1 MLSKIP
7 FVAVFI
13 ENRFL
18 KFVHLK
24 AKAGGSAA
32 DFRKQK
38 ISEVRKIGENL
49 AVGSEYKC
57 YALRVAR
64 AETRLTVYRPL
75 QVYDNWTRG
84 SKMLKIWAPKFVL
97 KMPTAC
103 ARPWS
108 TSWRSPNF
116 DSILWQ
122 KVIVGPNFLHVAKTR
137 VFEKSDC
144 FSAKCAQFLF
154 FWKN

>member
-64 AETRLTVYRPL
+64 AETRLTVYPPL
-75 QVYDNWTRG
+75 QVVWSRSLLIGRSSSCLVVGRTFSQLRLLVDRG
-84 SKMLKIWAPKFVL
+84 
-97 KMPTAC
+97 
-103 ARPWS
+103 
-108 TSWRSPNF
+108 
-116 DSILWQ
+116 
-122 KVIVGPNFLHVAKTR
+122 VGQSSYL
-137 VFEKSDC
+137 
-144 FSAKCAQFLF
+144 
-154 FWKN
+154 